1 MHGRVSHRLLSVT
14 ILLLAL
20 RFHAGCVR
28 EDDWP
33 QWLGPLRDGIW
44 RESRILERYPSGGP
58 RIRWRTPIGAGYSGP
73 VVAEGRVYLTDR
85 PTTRDKGTPA
95 GPVDRAVV
103 PGVER
108 VLCLDEADGR
118 VLWQHE
124 YDRPYNIAYPSGPRA
139 CPLVAGGKVYTL
151 GAEGDLRCLDTA
163 SGRLVWSLRF
173 REDYGV
179 QTQTW
184 GVAAHPLLDGER
196 LICLVGGQEHTV
208 VAFDRNSGREV
219 WRALRAKEPGYA
231 APVVYEAGGSRQ
243 LIVWDTENLNS
254 LDPATGRVYWSEPFP
269 TKMGHAI
276 GMLRKDGSR
285 LFITSFFDGSMLMEL
300 EPDVPAAH
308 VRWRIKGRNE
318 NHPEGL
324 HGLISTP
331 FLEEGYIYG
340 VCGYGQLRCLK
351 ADTGERL
358 WETRP
363 LGHGLH
369 RQAQPPFLPLE

>member
-1 MHGRVSHRLLSVT
+1 M
-14 ILLLAL
+14 
-20 RFHAGCVR
+20 
-28 EDDWP
+28 
-33 QWLGPLRDGIW
+33 
-44 RESRILERYPSGGP
+44 
-58 RIRWRTPIGAGYSGP
+58 
-73 VVAEGRVYLTDR
+73 
-85 PTTRDKGTPA
+85 
-95 GPVDRAVV
+95 
-103 PGVER
+103 
-108 VLCLDEADGR
+108 
-118 VLWQHE
+118 
-124 YDRPYNIAYPSGPRA
+124 
-139 CPLVAGGKVYTL
+139 
-151 GAEGDLRCLDTA
+151 
-163 SGRLVWSLRF
+163 
-173 REDYGV
+173 
-179 QTQTW
+179 
-184 GVAAHPLLDGER
+184 
-196 LICLVGGQEHTV
+196 
-208 VAFDRNSGREV
+208 
-219 WRALRAKEPGYA
+219 
-231 APVVYEAGGSRQ
+231 
-243 LIVWDTENLNS
+243 IVWDTENLNS